1 MEFHYTLIMYHHL
14 WIWSASFGKVFYAVL
29 ALLHQMLLNNLIA
42 NCFCM
47 FLHHNFVSIPVSKL
61 QATGITWHRLV
72 CVPNLLCLFMIN
84 DHVQTQNWCAHKS
97 GTFPREPFSQ
107 NANKGFYQVWMND
120 AHHHQQTHTFCFA
133 DISWANARCSNIE
146 KNLNLARIYTDV
158 SYRGEAYSLNLNL
171 PSLNLVIWN
180 IYGSFRDFKLSI
192 FLNYL
197 IKYPLFMLN

>member
-29 ALLHQMLLNNLIA
+29 ALLHQMLLNNLFA

-47 FLHHNFVSIPVSKL
+47 FLHHNFVSIPVSKM
-61 QATGITWHRLV
+61 QVTGITWHRLV

-133 DISWANARCSNIE
+133 DISWAHARCSNIE
-146 KNLNLARIYTDV
+146 KNHGITKTLGPEEKKWMHGMSWTRVFRSVYYFTFFH
-158 SYRGEAYSLNLNL
+158 
-171 PSLNLVIWN
+171 LV
-180 IYGSFRDFKLSI
+180 YF
-192 FLNYL
+192 
-197 IKYPLFMLN
+197 